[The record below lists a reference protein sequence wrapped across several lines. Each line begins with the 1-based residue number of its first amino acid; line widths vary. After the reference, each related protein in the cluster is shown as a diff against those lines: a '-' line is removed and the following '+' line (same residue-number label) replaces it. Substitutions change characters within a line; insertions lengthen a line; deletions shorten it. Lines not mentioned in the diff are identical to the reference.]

1 MAFIDFSPEDFDYFG
16 IIYLKSGIKIN
27 VLIQDPDT
35 FLDRLNSE
43 NNRFLNFFA
52 QDKKGNKLVYLDKN
66 DITSISIF
74 QKTIY
79 IEE

>member
-1 MAFIDFSPEDFDYFG
+1 MALIDFSEDDFDYFG

-43 NNRFLNFFA
+43 NNKFLNFFA
-52 QDKKGNKLVYLDKN
+52 KDKKGNKLVYLDKS

-74 QKTIY
+74 PKTIN

>member
-1 MAFIDFSPEDFDYFG
+1 MSLIDFSEEDFDYFG
-16 IIYLKSGIKIN
+16 IIYLKTGIKIN
-27 VLIQDPDT
+27 VLIQDPDA

-52 QDKKGNKLVYLDKN
+52 KDKKGNKLVYLDKS

-74 QKTIY
+74 PKTIN

>member
-1 MAFIDFSPEDFDYFG
+1 MSLIDFSEEDFDYFG
-16 IIYLKSGIKIN
+16 IIYLKTGIKIN

-35 FLDRLNSE
+35 FLDRLNSD

-52 QDKKGNKLVYLDKN
+52 KDKKGNKLVYLDKS

-74 QKTIY
+74 PKTIN

>member
-1 MAFIDFSPEDFDYFG
+1 MSLIDFSEEDFDYFG
-16 IIYLKSGIKIN
+16 IIYLKTGIKIN
-27 VLIQDPDT
+27 VLIQDPDS

-52 QDKKGNKLVYLDKN
+52 KDKKGNKLVYLDKN

-74 QKTIY
+74 PRSIN

>member
-1 MAFIDFSPEDFDYFG
+1 MSLIDFSEEDFDYFG

-35 FLDRLNSE
+35 FLDRLNSD

-52 QDKKGNKLVYLDKN
+52 KDKKGNKLVYLDKS

-74 QKTIY
+74 PKSID